1 MRKVASYLRVGLYT
15 TINVLLYTLTLHRFL
30 WLEGRVSGGYFSNW
44 IKLFRY
50 RPRRFAQPQTE
61 AEIVEIVKNSSSLR
75 VFGAGHS
82 FNNGVIGETLVSLD
96 RYRGVIWADLANKQ
110 LAVRG
115 GTRVRDIARELR
127 DRGLALAAQPSHDAQ
142 SIGGIL
148 STDVHGTGRDWGFVH
163 ESVVSLKLVDG
174 RGQIHQCFPVDD
186 LFKAA
191 VGGVGAVGIIIE
203 VVVQGVERF
212 NVHQEVE
219 LSNLDDVERNLDRL
233 LAENE
238 HFSIYA
244 FPFTNRCQINTWN
257 HSSKPQSALG
267 ALREHISI
275 SLDALTSTWIANLL
289 AYSGLLR
296 RFSKGLHGLKWG
308 SDLVLESSQGFNR
321 TMYPLHQE
329 LEFAIPY
336 EQTFTVLRAY
346 LNLYEKLQPNGLP
359 YGAVEV
365 RFTPAGR
372 DGSLIGPGRQRQSA
386 WIDVLHNDSMGEELF
401 FSLSEALMMALGGR
415 PHLGKWNKRVNRRY
429 LASVHGQSFARFRE
443 LVKEYDP
450 AGKFVNE
457 YTRRL
462 FEPDAVL

>member
-30 WLEGRVSGGYFSNW
+30 WLEGRVSGGFFSNW
-44 IKLFRY
+44 IKIFRY
-50 RPRRFAQPQTE
+50 RPRRFARPRTE
-61 AEIVEIVKNSSSLR
+61 AEIVNLVRNSGRLR

-82 FNNGVIGETLVSLD
+82 FNSGVVGETLVSLD
-96 RYRGVIWADLANKQ
+96 HYSGVIWQDIPNRQ
-110 LAVRG
+110 LAFRG
-115 GTRVRDIARELR
+115 GTRVRDIVKILL
-127 DRGLALAAQPSHDAQ
+127 DHDLALAAQPSHDAQ

-174 RGQIHQCFPVDD
+174 RGQIHQCFPGDD

-203 VVVQGVERF
+203 VVVQGVDRF
-212 NVHQEVE
+212 NVRQQVE
-219 LSNLDDVERNLDRL
+219 ISNLDYVEQNLDRL
-233 LAENE
+233 LAGNE

-244 FPFTNRCQINTWN
+244 FPFTDTCQINTWN
-257 HSSKPQSALG
+257 RVEEPQSKLG
-267 ALREHISI
+267 AVREQINI
-275 SLDALTSTWIANLL
+275 SLDALTSVWVANLL
-289 AYSGLLR
+289 AYNGLLR
-296 RFSKGLHGLKWG
+296 RFSKNLHRLKWG
-308 SDLVLESSQGFNR
+308 SDLVLESSQAFNR

-336 EQTFTVLRAY
+336 KQTFPVLRAY
-346 LNLYEKLQPNGLP
+346 LNLYEKLQPHGLP

-372 DGSLIGPGRQRQSA
+372 DASLIGPGRERQSA
-386 WIDVLHNDSMGEELF
+386 WIDVLHNDSKDEELF

-429 LASVHGQSFARFRE
+429 LAHVHRQNFARFRE
-443 LVKEYDP
+443 LVKKHDP

-462 FEPDAVL
+462 FEPDA